1 MGYYTIK
8 LHRGI
13 PGQQVGPNHF
23 KALYVGVRQS
33 FSTFSFK
40 YSTFTILYIALFPLK
55 NNGFPLLEQLFSLP
69 SHSSSLATL
78 SGKEP
83 TCKSTQGKHLTL
95 EDIHTLPDETS
106 ILHLPPINTTNQNH
120 LHVYKTSYPNPNPM
134 CPGPYQTSAFLP

>member
-40 YSTFTILYIALFPLK
+40 YSTFNILYIAHFPLK

-83 TCKSTQGKHLTL
+83 TYKSTQGKHLTL

-106 ILHLPPINTTNQNH
+106 VLPPINTTNQNH

>member
-106 ILHLPPINTTNQNH
+106 VLPPINTTNQNH

-134 CPGPYQTSAFLP
+134 SPGPYQTSAFLP